1 MCERYYCIAHRSCI
15 ERGYQTKCYFVYLY
29 LLQGSSVLPDPVDGE
44 LDLRNVTTTTSGS
57 YLCVAANNVGVPAQR
72 SVELSVRGIVS
83 SLIVLNRLTPLL
95 GDKR

>member
-1 MCERYYCIAHRSCI
+1 
-15 ERGYQTKCYFVYLY
+15 
-29 LLQGSSVLPDPVDGE
+29 VLPDPVDGE

-83 SLIVLNRLTPLL
+83 SLIVNRWPSPPLL
-95 GDKR
+95 GDRAMVSESYLTLFIPLTW